1 MAAMFFVTSIID
13 GDTFRVSPQ
22 WGYHGRTGNVIRIAD
37 FYAPE
42 LSQPGG
48 AQAKLK
54 LSKLILNKNLELR
67 NYQRLSY
74 GRLVC
79 DVFVGGRNIRFL
91 L

>member
-1 MAAMFFVTSIID
+1 MPARFTVTEVKD
-13 GDTFRVSPQ
+13 GDTFRVSPL
-22 WGYHGRTGNVIRIAD
+22 WGYHGRTGDVIRIAD

-42 LSQPGG
+42 LNQPGG
-48 AQAKLK
+48 VQAKLK
-54 LSKLILNKNLELR
+54 LSNLILDKRVELR

-79 DVFVGGRNIRFL
+79 DVLFEGRNIRFL